1 MSNSGS
7 ASPAGVRPP
16 PCSSSSSSESSS
28 FNSAT
33 SSSFKNMP
41 KNWRAEIGVVRCALC
56 RKKLVNLQ
64 HGSHECGGWGS
75 AALEAAEKRPP
86 PTRQAAAAATAA
98 AAGAAAGRRS
108 ATSRQCAPRL
118 QATLAVGSSKKRV
131 EPMQIEGDL
140 TLPSPRS

>member
-1 MSNSGS
+1 
-7 ASPAGVRPP
+7 
-16 PCSSSSSSESSS
+16 
-28 FNSAT
+28 
-33 SSSFKNMP
+33 MP

-75 AALEAAEKRPP
+75 AALEAAEKQP
-86 PTRQAAAAATAA
+86 ASDS
-98 AAGAAAGRRS
+98 AAGGRSGYRS
-108 ATSRQCAPRL
+108 GGRSSRRPSIGDLSPVARRAL
-118 QATLAVGSSKKRV
+118 QATLAVGSSSKKRV

>member
-1 MSNSGS
+1 MPKPRPSSPLPASEGRPLSPLGQRRKFMSNSGS

-75 AALEAAEKRPP
+75 AAL
-86 PTRQAAAAATAA
+86 
-98 AAGAAAGRRS
+98 
-108 ATSRQCAPRL
+108 
-118 QATLAVGSSKKRV
+118 
-131 EPMQIEGDL
+131 MQIEGDL